1 MILAFKKDKYCHS
14 TFSLWDFLSGVK
26 GIKRGSKKKEPSPN
40 VLKSLKQLDDGSIFT
55 FSFPQRENSLP
66 FQRDSEALGRY
77 PPFLPEQDDRNEG
90 N

>member
-1 MILAFKKDKYCHS
+1 MGFKGKCFKINNILQEE
-14 TFSLWDFLSGVK
+14 
-26 GIKRGSKKKEPSPN
+26 KEPSPN